1 MSPVAGLRVD
11 GCQGDAH
18 VVDAGAVAGVLAVSP
33 FFFSLVLALQLP
45 QQRPRENHGQHE
57 THEKGKNDINRDH
70 KTRLK
75 HPPILTRGQFPRLS
89 PPP

>member
-11 GCQGDAH
+11 GCRIEERVGDARAP
-18 VVDAGAVAGVLAVSP
+18 AGALMVFP

-45 QQRPRENHGQHE
+45 QQRPREDHGEDE

-70 KTRLK
+70 KN
-75 HPPILTRGQFPRLS
+75 
-89 PPP
+89 

>member
-11 GCQGDAH
+11 GCRVEERVGDAR
-18 VVDAGAVAGVLAVSP
+18 AVAGVLVVFP

-45 QQRPRENHGQHE
+45 QQRPREDHGEDE

-70 KTRLK
+70 KN
-75 HPPILTRGQFPRLS
+75 
-89 PPP
+89 

>member
-11 GCQGDAH
+11 GWADGAS
-18 VVDAGAVAGVLAVSP
+18 VPLTRAPAMPGAVAGVLAVSP

-57 THEKGKNDINRDH
+57 SHEKGKNDINRDH
-70 KTRLK
+70 EN
-75 HPPILTRGQFPRLS
+75 
-89 PPP
+89 

>member
-11 GCQGDAH
+11 GCRVEERVGDAR
-18 VVDAGAVAGVLAVSP
+18 AVAGVLAVSP

-57 THEKGKNDINRDH
+57 SHEKGKNDIDRGH
-70 KTRLK
+70 KN
-75 HPPILTRGQFPRLS
+75 
-89 PPP
+89 

>member
-11 GCQGDAH
+11 GCRIEERVGDARAP
-18 VVDAGAVAGVLAVSP
+18 VGALMVFL

-57 THEKGKNDINRDH
+57 SHEKGKNDINRDH
-70 KTRLK
+70 KN
-75 HPPILTRGQFPRLS
+75 
-89 PPP
+89 